1 MGFPEI
7 EYRIAMRKGLQWKA
21 RSKRGREAPK
31 AMSAGARGLV
41 TESPVRATE
50 RRHGVRE
57 RACAQNEKKRL
68 CQFCRKFLELF
79 FRVLIFIQ
87 NPING
92 IYNRC

>member
-1 MGFPEI
+1 MVFPEI
-7 EYRIAMRKGLQWKA
+7 EYRLAMRKGLQWKA

-57 RACAQNEKKRL
+57 RACAQNEKKA
-68 CQFCRKFLELF
+68 FMS
-79 FRVLIFIQ
+79 VL
-87 NPING
+87 P
-92 IYNRC
+92 

>member
-7 EYRIAMRKGLQWKA
+7 ECRLAMRKGLQWKA

-57 RACAQNEKKRL
+57 RACAPIKKKKSNYVS
-68 CQFCRKFLELF
+68 FAVSFLNCFSGFLSSY
-79 FRVLIFIQ
+79 RI
-87 NPING
+87 P
-92 IYNRC
+92 